1 VTPAPAVARIDW
13 TKAAA
18 RVSFAVMDQTNRKSA
33 APASLALDA
42 GLTLAVFLFF
52 TRILRPHVPSNDPV
66 NILLWAAVS
75 ASCLTAVFWLC
86 LQMFRAVLRMQRAE
100 RKK

>member
-1 VTPAPAVARIDW
+1 MRPEFRGIDW
-13 TKAAA
+13 TKTAG
-18 RVSFAVMDQTNRKSA
+18 RVSFAVMDQTDRRSA
-33 APASLALDA
+33 TPASRALDA
-42 GLTLAVFLFF
+42 GLTLLAFLLF

-66 NILLWAAVS
+66 YMWLWAAVG

-86 LQMFRAVLRMQRAE
+86 LQMFRAVLESQRAE